1 MKLNLPARE
10 RSRRGPSAFSLIE
23 VVVAVSVILVAFLA
37 IFANM
42 TFGLS
47 VTQLSRENLR
57 ATQIMLDKMEGV
69 RLYSWTQLT
78 NSSFLV
84 PSFTN
89 WFFETNNIGTAT
101 ASGTGISYTGQ
112 VLVTSVPF
120 NVPAYS
126 QNMRK
131 VTVNVGWTSGNSGN
145 TPRSRSMSTFVS
157 EAGMQNYIYNVG
169 N

>member
-10 RSRRGPSAFSLIE
+10 RSRRVPSAFSLIE
-23 VVVAVSVILVAFLA
+23 VVVAVAVILIAFLA

-69 RLYSWTQLT
+69 RLYSWNQLT
-78 NSSFLV
+78 NANFLI

-89 WFFETNNIGTAT
+89 WFFETNNIGMAT
-101 ASGTGISYTGQ
+101 ASGNGISYTGQ
-112 VLVTSVPF
+112 VVVATVPF
-120 NVPAYS
+120 TNYYS
-126 QNMRK
+126 PNMRK
-131 VTVNVGWTSGNSGN
+131 VTVNVGWTSGNAGN
-145 TPRSRSMSTFVS
+145 ISRSRSMSTFVS

>member
-1 MKLNLPARE
+1 MNMNLPARE

-23 VVVAVSVILVAFLA
+23 VVVAVAVILVAFLA

-69 RLYSWTQLT
+69 PLYAWGQLT

-89 WFFETNNIGTAT
+89 WVFDTNNIAIAT
-101 ASGTGISYTGQ
+101 ASRTGISYTGH
-112 VLVTSVPF
+112 
-120 NVPAYS
+120 
-126 QNMRK
+126 
-131 VTVNVGWTSGNSGN
+131 
-145 TPRSRSMSTFVS
+145 
-157 EAGMQNYIYNVG
+157 I
-169 N
+169 

>member
-1 MKLNLPARE
+1 MKMNLPARE

-69 RLYSWTQLT
+69 RLYSWSQLT
-78 NSSFLV
+78 NSNFLV

-89 WFFETNNIGTAT
+89 WFFETNNIGMAT

-112 VLVTSVPF
+112 VLVAAVPF
-120 NVPAYS
+120 SAFYTN
-126 QNMRK
+126 NMRK
-131 VTVNVGWTSGNSGN
+131 VTVNVGWASGNAGN
-145 TPRSRSMSTFVS
+145 ITRTRSMSTFVS
-157 EAGMQNYIYNVG
+157 QAGMQNYIYNVG

>member
-1 MKLNLPARE
+1 MNMNLPARE

-23 VVVAVSVILVAFLA
+23 VVVAVSVIMVAFLA

-69 RLYSWTQLT
+69 RLYNWNQLT
-78 NSSFLV
+78 NSGFLV

-89 WFFETNNIGTAT
+89 WFFETNNIGSANAT
-101 ASGTGISYTGQ
+101 GTGISYTGQ
-112 VLVTSVPF
+112 VLVASVPF
-120 NVPAYS
+120 TNFYTP
-126 QNMRK
+126 NMRK
-131 VTVNVGWTSGNSGN
+131 VTVNVGWTSGNAGN

-157 EAGMQNYIYNVG
+157 QSGMQNYIYN

>member
-1 MKLNLPARE
+1 MNLPARE

-23 VVVAVSVILVAFLA
+23 VVVAVAVILVAFLA

-69 RLYSWTQLT
+69 RLYSWSQLT

-89 WFFETNNIGTAT
+89 WFFETNNIGMAT

-112 VLVTSVPF
+112 VLVTAVPF
-120 NVPAYS
+120 TTYYS
-126 QNMRK
+126 PSMRK

-145 TPRSRSMSTFVS
+145 TERTRSMSTFVS
-157 EAGMQNYIYNVG
+157 ASGMQNYIYNVG